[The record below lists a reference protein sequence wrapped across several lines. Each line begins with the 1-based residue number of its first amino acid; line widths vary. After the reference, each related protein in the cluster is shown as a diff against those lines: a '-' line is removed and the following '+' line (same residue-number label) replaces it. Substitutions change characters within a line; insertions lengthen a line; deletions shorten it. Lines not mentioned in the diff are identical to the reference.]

1 MVQYWQLSS
10 FNILNFNVNGVL
22 NFYDIKIISR
32 REDLIKNV
40 NHSVDDEIRWKLQP
54 VSCWWWSADGDSPPC
69 CRSSLNVCGARDRS
83 RLSPHRARVS
93 PSHTQIPF
101 TVRRTSG
108 SVQFSL
114 HLTAE
119 RLSETQRVGGQCEGP
134 VRGPAGG
141 GGEGAVPGQQADL
154 PRLAPGLHLQDHQA
168 ELHLLQQMLW
178 VATLTILWS
187 WLTLS
192 DIHTES
198 EYYLNLKIS
207 LEDPISGDVKG
218 YDTVA
223 VIPPWNNC
231 QRKDFYYIMMKK

>member
-54 VSCWWWSADGDSPPC
+54 VSCWWWSANGDSPPC

-154 PRLAPGLHLQDHQA
+154 PWLAPSPHLQDHQT
-168 ELHLLQQMLW
+168 ELHLLEPMLW
-178 VATLTILWS
+178 VPPQPSRSCDLDHHFQTYTPSQSITSTSRSVSRTQYQETSRVTTLWLWF
-187 WLTLS
+187 LRE
-192 DIHTES
+192 I
-198 EYYLNLKIS
+198 IA
-207 LEDPISGDVKG
+207 KG
-218 YDTVA
+218 KTS
-223 VIPPWNNC
+223 I
-231 QRKDFYYIMMKK
+231 I